1 VSPRRGLF
9 LSFSTQLHT
18 FQKWR
23 GSFDGGGKVLPH
35 QREERHVQLEPEI
48 GVFGPDALRQ
58 PHAVLD
64 RAVEEFVIDVHVER
78 FEQCGDMMRL
88 QLGAELVAEAVER
101 REILRGRV
109 VKRRR
114 TGAEDEALGADGN
127 GLGRTRK
134 TTIGISFWILSF
146 DY

>member
-1 VSPRRGLF
+1 
-9 LSFSTQLHT
+9 
-18 FQKWR
+18 
-23 GSFDGGGKVLPH
+23 
-35 QREERHVQLEPEI
+35 
-48 GVFGPDALRQ
+48 
-58 PHAVLD
+58 
-64 RAVEEFVIDVHVER
+64 
-78 FEQCGDMMRL
+78 MMRL